1 LISLRK
7 KQSLLVKCLGLLI
20 NYAYSKGW
28 ELTLADGLRRDE
40 KGHMA
45 GSLHYIGLA
54 QDLNLFIADVF
65 ITDGSRPEWKELAE
79 YWESLDPLCSSG
91 YWFQDANHFS
101 IRHGGKR

>member
-28 ELTLADGLRRDE
+28 ELTLADGLRKDC
-40 KGHMA
+40 KGHMP

-54 QDLNLFIADVF
+54 QDLNLFIDDEWVS
-65 ITDGSRPEWKELAE
+65 DGSRPEWKELAE
-79 YWESLDPLCSSG
+79 YWESLDPLCAAG
-91 YWFQDANHFS
+91 YRFQDANHFS
-101 IRHGGKR
+101 IEHEGRR